1 MFQIKI
7 LEINDL
13 YKLAKKRVPKMFF
26 EYADT
31 GSWTSSTYKRN
42 ENDFKSISFRQR
54 VAKNMSNRNLSKI
67 IIGEDI
73 NMPLVLSPIGIC
85 AVRQWRNSCSQSS

>member
-42 ENDFKSISFRQR
+42 ENDWDAR
-54 VAKNMSNRNLSKI
+54 
-67 IIGEDI
+67 
-73 NMPLVLSPIGIC
+73 
-85 AVRQWRNSCSQSS
+85 

>member
-1 MFQIKI
+1 M
-7 LEINDL
+7 

-42 ENDFKSISFRQR
+42 DNDFKSISFEDSHIRLKVDPTQT
-54 VAKNMSNRNLSKI
+54 SKI
-67 IIGEDI
+67 
-73 NMPLVLSPIGIC
+73 
-85 AVRQWRNSCSQSS
+85 AVNA